1 MLKKQ
6 LPKREDE
13 ICVLLHNIRSA
24 QNVGSIFRTADAIG
38 VKEIFLSGYS
48 PSPLDKFLRPVS
60 GIAKTALGAE
70 KSIPWSVVPDVEKH
84 IQSMKDHGYHVVGL
98 EQDTRAIDFRE
109 FHVHQKTLFLVG
121 NEVEG
126 ISESLR
132 NQCDTLIEIPMKG
145 MKESLNVSVAF
156 GVALFRI
163 TDS

>member
-1 MLKKQ
+1 
-6 LPKREDE
+6 
-13 ICVLLHNIRSA
+13 
-24 QNVGSIFRTADAIG
+24 
-38 VKEIFLSGYS
+38 
-48 PSPLDKFLRPVS
+48 
-60 GIAKTALGAE
+60 
-70 KSIPWSVVPDVEKH
+70 
-84 IQSMKDHGYHVVGL
+84 MKDHGYHVVGL